1 MEPLQVAEFLRE
13 EFADAV
19 LEHGE
24 FRGQVSL
31 YVERDRIVD
40 ICRYLHDE
48 PSMAFKYLRDV
59 TAVDWLEK
67 KSPRFEVVYHLYSM
81 KYKEMIRLKCRVE
94 ENDCSIDS
102 LTSIWKG
109 ANWPERE
116 CFDLFGITFKG
127 HPDHRR
133 ILMPDDWDGHPL
145 RKDYPVKGP
154 GPEYEWEGFK
164 EVLAKAERL
173 KEFEW
178 ER

>member
-1 MEPLQVAEFLRE
+1 MEPLQVIDVLKEKFSG
-13 EFADAV
+13 AV
-19 LEHGE
+19 LDHKE
-24 FRGQVSL
+24 FRGQIGL
-31 YVERDRIVD
+31 YVERDKIVD

-48 PSMAFKYLRDV
+48 PSMDFRYLRDV

-94 ENDCSIDS
+94 ESDCSIDS
-102 LTSIWKG
+102 LTSIWNG

-127 HPDHRR
+127 HPDLRR

-154 GPEYEWEGFK
+154 DPEHEWEGFK
-164 EVLAKAERL
+164 EVLKKAERL